1 MIKGLELQVPRL
13 SNTNSPPIISR
24 RHTELQMQLVAQKI
38 IAEMSFSPEQERRS
52 RDEKDRS
59 LISFGERIDRVDGT
73 RQDSYE
79 LLKDKNG
86 FSWWHQT
93 SNEE

>member
-13 SNTNSPPIISR
+13 SNTNSTPISR
-24 RHTELQMQLVAQKI
+24 RHTEMQMQLVAQKI

-59 LISFGERIDRVDGT
+59 LTSFGERIDRVEGT

>member
-13 SNTNSPPIISR
+13 SNTNSPRISR
-24 RHTELQMQLVAQKI
+24 RHTEMQMQLVAQKI

-59 LISFGERIDRVDGT
+59 LTSFGERIDRVEGT